1 MLLIS
6 DLHIIIIF
14 SLSFFVHECVHVMR
28 GKSWK
33 YHFFTCTMQ
42 EFSGSMNCPFSDSS
56 AKFLFSDS
64 SEVSSFPFSYF
75 LHPLSLSLSLL
86 LCVLVCLCYPGKH
99 HFLHAL
105 CKNLVVTWTV
115 LFLTQVIYHNIIWCS
130 GSIQWEVKLEGRI
143 ESSAAIVG
151 DFSQVDLTVY
161 NLRCCFIIF
170 SIAWALLIFSICHVL
185 SGCSWL
191 LQWENIFSWFSWW
204 QHLLDFPN
212 MWWGMMI

>member
-75 LHPLSLSLSLL
+75 LHPLSLSLSPS
-86 LCVLVCLCYPGKH
+86 LCVS
-99 HFLHAL
+99 
-105 CKNLVVTWTV
+105 
-115 LFLTQVIYHNIIWCS
+115 LFMLSWKTSFFTCTMLEFS
-130 GSIQWEVKLEGRI
+130 GHMNCPFSD
-143 ESSAAIVG
+143 SSDI
-151 DFSQVDLTVY
+151 
-161 NLRCCFIIF
+161 
-170 SIAWALLIFSICHVL
+170 
-185 SGCSWL
+185 
-191 LQWENIFSWFSWW
+191 
-204 QHLLDFPN
+204 P
-212 MWWGMMI
+212 